1 MNEAFFREA
10 INPVSA
16 SEIPKEFIEEF
27 QSALLKALLEDGTL
41 NQEEYYECLRRL

>member
-16 SEIPKEFIEEF
+16 SKIPEELIEEF
-27 QSALLKALLEDGTL
+27 QSALLKALLKDGTL